1 MKICH
6 AVVVRVLFEAGADVN
21 VAGFYGATSLHNA
34 CKSTGHAPT
43 VRAMIKAGVD
53 VNKANDFGATPLNI
67 AEEGRIDKKP
77 PGLRRRRRRKRRR
90 KKTMKTLAWKS
101 ERQKRR

>member
-34 CKSTGHAPT
+34 CKGTGHAPT

-67 AEEGRIDKKP
+67 AEEGRIDKKAAGAEEEEEEDYEDI
-77 PGLRRRRRRKRRR
+77 GL
-90 KKTMKTLAWKS
+90 
-101 ERQKRR
+101 EI